1 MNDDPMEEKKSVPL
15 ERYFQILELLCG
27 FPRGVGLAEVAAL
40 LGLPRAT
47 AHRLLANMRAARLV
61 ELGAGRGQF
70 YVLADRVRKLA
81 LLAASDDLIESLTA
95 TILKRLSSDVK
106 ETTFLARLEGSTVHS
121 VAMESPDT
129 PWRGFVLPGKIL
141 QPHATASGKAI
152 MAFQSKEMINHVLS
166 QGLEKLT
173 RKTLT
178 APKKIEAHYNTV
190 RKLGYATCLGEVD
203 ESLGA
208 VAVPIHIESIGVHFS
223 LGLVGRLSRITSL
236 IIDDIH
242 IRMEKDAK
250 SIASAIYLGKVA
262 LRRE

>member
-1 MNDDPMEEKKSVPL
+1 MNDDPVDGRKTVPL

-27 FPRGVGLAEVAAL
+27 IPGGLGLSEVAAL

-61 ELGAGRGQF
+61 EVGAGRGQH
-70 YVLADRVRKLA
+70 YVLAGRVRKLA
-81 LLAASDDLIESLTA
+81 LLAAGDDLIELLTA
-95 TILKRLSSDVK
+95 NILKRLSSDVN

-152 MAFQSKEMINHVLS
+152 MAFQPSETIDRVLS
-166 QGLEKLT
+166 QQLEKLT
-173 RKTLT
+173 PKTLT
-178 APKKIEAHYNTV
+178 APKKIEAHYGV
-190 RKLGYATCLGEVD
+190 IRKRGYATCLGEVD

-208 VAVPIHIESIGVHFS
+208 IAVPIHIDPIGVRFS
-223 LGLVGRLSRITSL
+223 LGLVGRLSKITRL
-236 IIDDIH
+236 VADDIH
-242 IRMEKDAK
+242 LRMQKDAK
-250 SIASAIYLGKVA
+250 SIASAIHLGKNGQK
-262 LRRE
+262 